1 MPSLDS
7 KLMSRDGW
15 MDGGCMAGWSS
26 SSGSRDGKKFVG
38 KTLMV
43 CIVGRYSY
51 LSPGAPRECRI

>member
-1 MPSLDS
+1 
-7 KLMSRDGW
+7 MSTGVMFTLHEW

-26 SSGSRDGKKFVG
+26 SSSGSRDGKKFMG